1 MSPARLNLSIIIDRF
16 ASFCGRLHDHK
27 LLGLPALA
35 FELRS
40 TSRLPCRAS
49 NFQPGSA
56 RCGGAGQEL
65 QAQQDE
71 SARAR
76 VAAASPS
83 SPRRKGAGAQRSLAV
98 ILLLSVL
105 LDGAVARQG
114 GRWGAS
120 QNVHDWFAT
129 LMQPDN
135 PRVPCCGEADAYWA
149 DSYEVDEDQ
158 YVAIITDD
166 RGEGYDEYVG
176 RITREPGSK
185 FPVPNRKIKWNSGNP
200 TGHGIVFLSSQGSVI
215 CYLPPS
221 GV

>member
-1 MSPARLNLSIIIDRF
+1 MSPVRLNLSISTNCF
-16 ASFCGRLHDHK
+16 ALLSWQTLRRL
-27 LLGLPALA
+27 PTLA
-35 FELRS
+35 FEFRS
-40 TSRLPCRAS
+40 ASRLPRLRAATI
-49 NFQPGSA
+49 QPRSA
-56 RCGGAGQEL
+56 RSGVPAQKL
-65 QAQQDE
+65 QTQQDR
-71 SARAR
+71 SA
-76 VAAASPS
+76 VAAASP
-83 SPRRKGAGAQRSLAV
+83 RNTGRLRTGAQRSLTA
-98 ILLLSVL
+98 ILLLSAL

-114 GRWGAS
+114 SRWGAS

-215 CYLPPS
+215 CYLPPG